1 MMDIAAL
8 SLSFQKSNNSK
19 VNLARIGG
27 CFWRKLGFKGLNG
40 SYHGQIR
47 TISGFPKNLESQDS
61 TLAFI
66 GAVSGKREPQ
76 WIKNLCSTK
85 TPHANWYLQTV
96 LGDYLS
102 TFSGD
107 QIKKRE
113 KSRCQEA

>member
-1 MMDIAAL
+1 MELVPRRLISD
-8 SLSFQKSNNSK
+8 
-19 VNLARIGG
+19 LARIGAG
-27 CFWRKLGFKGLNG
+27 FEEKLDSNGLSG
-40 SYHGQIR
+40 SYDRYNR